1 MIADS
6 EVSLFSDSSRLSSS
20 NTHSQHSAP
29 SFLFGSHSRRR
40 SLIMSFD
47 DSSEKRTTEQ
57 DTLTSSSKSS
67 SQTNKSVHW
76 SPALTQTK
84 NTSLGGLYED
94 FHMDTDLDKL
104 SSVGSD
110 VPVV

>member
-57 DTLTSSSKSS
+57 DTLTSSSKS
-67 SQTNKSVHW
+67 N
-76 SPALTQTK
+76 
-84 NTSLGGLYED
+84 LYFD
-94 FHMDTDLDKL
+94 FHHAI
-104 SSVGSD
+104 VG
-110 VPVV
+110 VYGIYICYNK